1 MPKLNGG
8 KELQTNK
15 SYSGFWS
22 NAVLQDCPL
31 KLQVL
36 TYRID
41 YRSADT
47 AALCGRTYN
56 IHVSNRNILNSGL
69 YTQELKKKN
78 TTPYWDCDRKD
89 INAICELK
97 LNMIC
102 QMNRAD
108 QSLQQL
114 VRLWRRTWKID
125 KIEDVW
131 EVYTRLCPLN

>member
-8 KELQTNK
+8 KALQTNK

-47 AALCGRTYN
+47 AALRGHTGYN
-56 IHVSNRNILNSGL
+56 IPVSNRNILNPGL
-69 YTQELKKKN
+69 YTQELKKKKN
-78 TTPYWDCDRKD
+78 PLLTETV
-89 INAICELK
+89 IG
-97 LNMIC
+97 
-102 QMNRAD
+102 
-108 QSLQQL
+108 
-114 VRLWRRTWKID
+114 KI
-125 KIEDVW
+125 
-131 EVYTRLCPLN
+131 